1 MKQLNGCT
9 AAQKTGQTG
18 QTGQTTVPQTGLTTS
33 RTVRLDDGDEN
44 MSDDEQ
50 FEDAVSSSVGVTSAP
65 SHPLPPPSQQLA
77 STMGLSTHDIQVMK
91 ASFFGGEEFP
101 SHPSPS
107 LYLTGVGKPLGVKPT
122 SRPSSR
128 LDNHQSQFRL
138 LKKDAF
144 GAKIPTKFLTSA
156 ASSPDQSFVERT
168 DRTAEAT
175 KQPFIQ
181 KAPFPPQPAPS
192 LLQAQSAALMAK
204 HNLHTLVPLEKS
216 LVRGRSRLV
225 ADASLFMG
233 RSFRVGWGPN
243 WTLVHSG
250 FQVSPEPSTTSTSQ
264 LQQPLF
270 TVVPSGAAVLSS
282 SSSSSTLPLR
292 VVVER
297 LDVSPAMKP
306 ELREERGVEVSA
318 SRHVYPGAVEG
329 QRSHLALQ

>member
-1 MKQLNGCT
+1 MKQLNGYT

-33 RTVRLDDGDEN
+33 RTMRLDDGDEN

-107 LYLTGVGKPLGVKPT
+107 LYLTGVGKPPPGIKPT
-122 SRPSSR
+122 SIPSSR
-128 LDNHQSQFRL
+128 LHNHQSQFRL

-144 GAKIPTKFLTSA
+144 GAKIPTKFLSSA

-175 KQPFIQ
+175 KQPFMP
-181 KAPFPPQPAPS
+181 KAPFPPQSAPS

-204 HNLHTLVPLEKS
+204 HNLHTLVPLDKS

-250 FQVSPEPSTTSTSQ
+250 FQVSPEPSTTSTGQ

-270 TVVPSGAAVLSS
+270 TVAPSGAAVL
-282 SSSSSTLPLR
+282 SSSSTLPLR

-306 ELREERGVEVSA
+306 ELLREERGVEVSA
-318 SRHVYPGAVEG
+318 
-329 QRSHLALQ
+329 

>member
-1 MKQLNGCT
+1 M
-9 AAQKTGQTG
+9 
-18 QTGQTTVPQTGLTTS
+18 
-33 RTVRLDDGDEN
+33 RLDDGDEN

-101 SHPSPS
+101 SSHPSPS
-107 LYLTGVGKPLGVKPT
+107 LYLTGMSKPQLGVKPT
-122 SRPSSR
+122 SRPNSR
-128 LDNHQSQFRL
+128 LDNHPSQFRL

-144 GAKIPTKFLTSA
+144 GAKIPTKLLSSA

-175 KQPFIQ
+175 KQPFMP
-181 KAPFPPQPAPS
+181 KGLFSPQSAHS
-192 LLQAQSAALMAK
+192 LLQAQSAVLMAK
-204 HNLHTLVPLEKS
+204 HNLRTLVPLDKS
-216 LVRGRSRLV
+216 LVRGRSRMV

-250 FQVSPEPSTTSTSQ
+250 FQVSPESCTSSTDQ

-270 TVVPSGAAVLSS
+270 TVAPSGAAVLSS
-282 SSSSSTLPLR
+282 SSSSSNPLR

-306 ELREERGVEVSA
+306 ELLGEERGVEVSA
-318 SRHVYPGAVEG
+318 ETTYTLSLVPRLSPCTNSERQWKAVRG
-329 QRSHLALQ
+329 LRTRLIYLVH

>member
-1 MKQLNGCT
+1 MKQLNGYT

-33 RTVRLDDGDEN
+33 RTMRLDDGDEN

-107 LYLTGVGKPLGVKPT
+107 LYLTGVGKPPPGIKPT
-122 SRPSSR
+122 SIPSSR
-128 LDNHQSQFRL
+128 LHNHQSQFRL

-144 GAKIPTKFLTSA
+144 GAKIPTKFLSSA

-175 KQPFIQ
+175 KQPFMP
-181 KAPFPPQPAPS
+181 KAPFPPQSAPS
-192 LLQAQSAALMAK
+192 LLQAQSAALMAR
-204 HNLHTLVPLEKS
+204 HNLHTLVPLDKS

-250 FQVSPEPSTTSTSQ
+250 FQVSPEPSTTSTGQ

-270 TVVPSGAAVLSS
+270 TVAPSGAAVL
-282 SSSSSTLPLR
+282 SSSSTLPLR

-306 ELREERGVEVSA
+306 ELLREERGVEVSA
-318 SRHVYPGAVEG
+318 
-329 QRSHLALQ
+329 